1 VKYAG
6 LRYMNVYGDGSQAY
20 DFIYVGDTA
29 KANICALKADIVDTF
44 YNVGMGVKTTIK
56 ELAEILLKMYDS
68 KLAIEYHPQ

>member
-1 VKYAG
+1 
-6 LRYMNVYGDGSQAY
+6 MNVYGDGSQAY